1 MGQTIFVCVCATSF
15 GNPQDPLAGTGDG
28 NNYAPLDA
36 ILSCCVFLCGCP
48 PRSPSIIIII
58 SIMIIIS
65 IIIIIVIINIISIAI
80 TDVFVTCYQGS
91 WPVVLTTGGGQCCWP
106 VVLIVLASGA
116 G

>member
-1 MGQTIFVCVCATSF
+1 MYCQIIITI
-15 GNPQDPLAGTGDG
+15 
-28 NNYAPLDA
+28 A
-36 ILSCCVFLCGCP
+36 IL
-48 PRSPSIIIII
+48 III
-58 SIMIIIS
+58 IIIS
-65 IIIIIVIINIISIAI
+65 IIIIAIINIISIAI